1 MRPLLA
7 DLHNHSCLSPCG
19 SLDLSPRALAE
30 AAAARGV
37 GVLALTDHN
46 TSRNCPAFAFHC
58 RRLGIVPFFGL
69 ECTTQEEVHMVCLF
83 AGLEAALAFGDYIYS
98 IITPFPNDP
107 EKTGDQVYVDEEDN
121 IEGELE
127 YFLPSAADIGVDALG
142 AKVST
147 YGGVVIPAHVDRP
160 AFSMSSQLGVVV
172 PGPWAAVECV
182 RIPPFIPAPPVMGYP
197 ADSVPPKKLDTL
209 GYPLVTGSDA
219 HYVEHAGRRP
229 FELDI
234 DREELFPDGGEADIE
249 ALKRALAK
257 RRGASH

>member
-1 MRPLLA
+1 MALLA

-19 SLDLSPRALAE
+19 SLDLSPRVLAE

-37 GVLALTDHN
+37 QVLALTDHN

-58 RRLGIVPFFGL
+58 RRLGIIPLYGL
-69 ECTTQEEVHMVCLF
+69 EVTTQEEIHMVTLF
-83 AGLEAALAFGDYIYS
+83 ASLKAALEFGDYIYS

-107 EKTGDQVYVDEEDN
+107 EKTGDQVYVDADDN

-142 AKVST
+142 ARAAG
-147 YGGVVIPAHVDRP
+147 YAGFVIPAHVDRP

-182 RIPPFIPAPPVMGYP
+182 RIPPLSEMGNPASPP
-197 ADSVPPKKLDTL
+197 LDTL
-209 GYPLVTGSDA
+209 GFPLVTASDA
-219 HYVEHAGRRP
+219 HYPEHVGRRP
-229 FELDI
+229 FKLDSTP
-234 DREELFPDGGEADIE
+234 EELLPGGPGGDVDQEAFI
-249 ALKRALAK
+249 RALSR
-257 RRGASH
+257 RRGLADDL